1 MGSSKGPWVL
11 GISASHN
18 GGACLLKGNE
28 IVVAIQEERLSGCKR
43 ERVFGASESL
53 AVAYCLKKGGISPK
67 DLGLVVVA
75 TQGRARTA
83 KQDIFLNPQLQIA
96 RNSLDVI
103 TVSHHL
109 AHAASAY
116 ALSGF
121 KRSAILVVDGL
132 GSPLED
138 FNREERL
145 AVLRLCPDPWEHISF
160 YAAEGTTLTP
170 VRKHVVEGRLWLTEP
185 QTGMASFGSVGGMY
199 SAVTQQIFGD
209 PMEAGQVMG
218 LAPYGRPIHA
228 PEDFFHVSKEAFVF
242 HDTVPKCYR
251 HNRRW
256 PQCKRNYEHLACSVQ
271 AALHLAIQQLV
282 NSLRKEC
289 PSENLCYAGGVAL
302 NGSVNEDLHRTG
314 LFKKIFVPAAAEDS
328 GAAIG
333 AAFIGLW
340 KATNAYRP
348 RRTVTDA
355 LGMRYG
361 LRDISVALDRMQ
373 GIIRKSRKTQVIVE
387 AAERISA
394 GQLCGWFQ
402 RGAEFGP
409 RALGQRSILADPRDI
424 GTKRRLN
431 EVIKRRAGFRP
442 FAPSILEEEAR
453 GFVKQPERDFI
464 SPFMLRVC
472 PLTPQAQMVAPA
484 ISHID
489 GTARIHTVN
498 RAANPRFYHLIEQFG
513 RMTGVPI
520 LLNTSFNARGEPIV
534 ETPDDALWCF
544 YLLGLDFCVI
554 ENALVEK
561 NPDLSPLD
569 LYAVITCP
577 SYSIVTRRGDESRGL
592 RREATQVVLQFE
604 TPWGRATRSIG
615 SQDFSVF
622 RAVDG
627 RTNGW
632 ELVSKLAATHDGITA
647 STVIDSFIRLR
658 RMSSIMFSRNPW
670 T

>member
-1 MGSSKGPWVL
+1 MGSSKSPWVL

-28 IVVAIQEERLSGCKR
+28 IVVAVQEERLTGCKR
-43 ERVFGASESL
+43 ERLFGATESL
-53 AVAYCLKKGGISPK
+53 AVAYCLEQGGISPK
-67 DLGLVVVA
+67 DLDLVVLA
-75 TQGRARTA
+75 TQGRARSA

-96 RNSLDVI
+96 RNSLDVLTI
-103 TVSHHL
+103 SHHV

-121 KRSAILVVDGL
+121 ERSAILVVDGL

-138 FNREERL
+138 FSREERSS
-145 AVLRLCPDPWEHISF
+145 VLSLCPDAWEHISF
-160 YAAEGTTLTP
+160 YAAEGATLKP
-170 VRKHVVEGRLWLTEP
+170 VRKQVVEGSLWLTEP
-185 QTGMASFGSVGGMY
+185 QTGMPSFGSIGGMY
-199 SAVTQQIFGD
+199 SAVAQQIFGD

-218 LAPYGRPIHA
+218 LAPYGRPRHA
-228 PEDFFHVSKEAFVF
+228 PRDFFHVSKETLVF
-242 HDTVPKCYR
+242 HDIVPKFYR

-256 PQCKRNYEHLACSVQ
+256 PQCKRKYEDLACSVQ
-271 AALHLAIQQLV
+271 AALHVAIHELV
-282 NSLRKEC
+282 DSLRKLC

-302 NGSVNEDLHRTG
+302 NGSVNEELHRSG
-314 LFKKIFVPAAAEDS
+314 LFKKIFVPSPAEDS

-333 AAFIGLW
+333 AAFVGLW
-340 KATNAYRP
+340 HATNAYRP
-348 RRTVTDA
+348 KRTVTDA
-355 LGMRYG
+355 LGKRYR
-361 LRDISVALDRMQ
+361 LRDINVSLNRMR
-373 GIIRKSRKTQVIVE
+373 GIIKKSNKPKIIVE

-402 RGAEFGP
+402 GGAEFGP

-424 GTKRRLN
+424 STKTRLN
-431 EVIKRRAGFRP
+431 EVVKRRANFRP

-453 GFVKQPERDFI
+453 SFVKKAERDFI
-464 SPFMLRVC
+464 SPFMLRVS
-472 PLTPQAQMVAPA
+472 PLTAEAQMIAPA

-498 RAANPRFYHLIEQFG
+498 RAANPRFYELIEQF
-513 RMTGVPI
+513 RRITGVPI
-520 LLNTSFNARGEPIV
+520 LLNTSFNSRGEPIV
-534 ETPDDALWCF
+534 ETADDALWCF
-544 YLLGLDFCVI
+544 YFLDLDFCVI

-561 NPDLSPLD
+561 QPNLSPLD

-577 SYSIVTRRGDESRGL
+577 SYTIVVQQRNEARGR
-592 RREATQVVLQFE
+592 RRESTQAFLQFR

-615 SQDFSVF
+615 SQDFRVF
-622 RAVDG
+622 RAIDG

-632 ELVSKLAATHDGITA
+632 ELLSKLAAKHDGITA

-658 RMSSIMFSRNPW
+658 RMSSIMFKRNPW